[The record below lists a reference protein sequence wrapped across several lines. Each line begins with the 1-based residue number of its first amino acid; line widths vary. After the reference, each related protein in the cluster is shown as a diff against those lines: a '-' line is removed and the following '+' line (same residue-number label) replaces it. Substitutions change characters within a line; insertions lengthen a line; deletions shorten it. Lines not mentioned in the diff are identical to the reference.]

1 MTIQCVL
8 QEYSPQYGLI
18 VAILSHYGRYP
29 QKILMKYL
37 KNVTSVFGRLP
48 GRHCRNVGKLH
59 DNSENPMF
67 QGYDV
72 NAVGKILHTYIV

>member
-1 MTIQCVL
+1 
-8 QEYSPQYGLI
+8 
-18 VAILSHYGRYP
+18 
-29 QKILMKYL
+29 MKYL

-72 NAVGKILHTYIV
+72 NAVGKSLHTYIA